1 VQAERESY
9 LPAVHQNLKKDYTM
23 RDRENNKK
31 DELAM
36 IKDRSIDF
44 SDIPELTPSV
54 QKTLKRVV
62 PREYYKVVPIKKAIS
77 IKLDADVLEYFKS
90 KGKGYQ
96 TKINR
101 VLRESMLRETA
112 PTYGKPSEPEEE

>member
-1 VQAERESY
+1 M
-9 LPAVHQNLKKDYTM
+9 K
-23 RDRENNKK
+23 DREDWKD
-31 DELAM
+31 DELVAL
-36 IKDRSIDF
+36 KDRSLDF

-62 PREYYKVVPIKKAIS
+62 PREYYKVIPIKKAIS

-96 TKINR
+96 TRMNSVLR
-101 VLRESMLRETA
+101 QEMLRESA
-112 PTYGKPSEPEEE
+112 PSYGKRSSSSEPEEE

>member
-1 VQAERESY
+1 
-9 LPAVHQNLKKDYTM
+9 M